1 MAALSGIR
9 PPRGRLPATSV
20 GLLETPFLSIT
31 AMACDAA
38 LKSAAVTLLG
48 LEPIGTEVILSRF
61 AGDPGSVLA
70 ALDAAEI
77 RVKSLG
83 AAIVSSVILNAPPP
97 SLSTVLAGPNSI
109 NPLYGGREYLL
120 PTDHKNHLATMNPQA
135 IGILETQGL
144 AAILHAT
151 DAMLKAAN
159 VELVGKEKI
168 GAAYVTMIIKGDVAA
183 VKAALDAGSEA
194 VGGLGKLIASQ
205 VIARPHE
212 DLLKLLPA
220 SPDGLR
226 GA

>member
-1 MAALSGIR
+1 MSL
-9 PPRGRLPATSV
+9 
-20 GLLETPFLSIT
+20 GLLETPFFSIT

-38 LKSAAVTLLG
+38 LKSADIVLLG

-61 AGDPGSVLA
+61 SGDAGSVRA
-70 ALDAAEI
+70 AMDAAGL

-83 AAIVSSVILNAPPP
+83 ANIIA
-97 SLSTVLAGPNSI
+97 STVLDAPAGSLIDVLEGRNFI

-120 PTDHKNHLATMNPQA
+120 PTDHKNHLAIMNPQA

-144 AAILHAT
+144 TAILHAT

-168 GAAYVTMIIKGDVAA
+168 GAAYVTIIIQGDVAA

-194 VGGLGKLIASQ
+194 VGSLGKLIAAQ

-220 SPDGLR
+220 S
-226 GA
+226 

>member
-1 MAALSGIR
+1 M
-9 PPRGRLPATSV
+9 SV

-38 LKSAAVTLLG
+38 LKCADVTLLG

-61 AGDPGSVLA
+61 AGDPGAVRA
-70 ALDAAEI
+70 ALDAAGT
-77 RVKSLG
+77 RVKLLG
-83 AAIVSSVILNAPPP
+83 AAVVSSAILDAPAS
-97 SLSTVLAGPNSI
+97 SLSPAFAGPNSI

-120 PTDHKNHLATMNPQA
+120 PTDHQHNPANMKPQA

-151 DAMLKAAN
+151 DAMLKAAS

-168 GAAYVTMIIKGDVAA
+168 GAAYVTIVIKGDVAA
-183 VKAALDAGSEA
+183 VKSALDAGAQA
-194 VGGLGKLIASQ
+194 VGNLGKLIASQ

-212 DLLKLLPA
+212 DLLKLLP
-220 SPDGLR
+220 S
-226 GA
+226 

>member
-1 MAALSGIR
+1 VSD
-9 PPRGRLPATSV
+9 PARSL

-38 LKSAAVTLLG
+38 LKCADVALLG

-61 AGDPGSVLA
+61 SGDTGSVRA
-70 ALDAAEI
+70 ALDAADA

-83 AAIVSSVILNAPPP
+83 SAVASSIIVNAP
-97 SLSTVLAGPNSI
+97 SAALAAALSGPNSI

-120 PTDHKNHLATMNPQA
+120 PTDHKTHLAIMKPQA

-144 AAILHAT
+144 TAILHAT

-168 GAAYVTMIIKGDVAA
+168 GAAYVTIIIKGDVAA

-194 VGGLGKLIASQ
+194 VGSLGKLIAAQ
-205 VIARPHE
+205 VIARPHD

-220 SPDGLR
+220 
-226 GA
+226 

>member
-1 MAALSGIR
+1 MSDLARSL
-9 PPRGRLPATSV
+9 
-20 GLLETPFLSIT
+20 GLLETPFLSVT
-31 AMACDAA
+31 ALACDAA
-38 LKSAAVTLLG
+38 LKAGDVVLLG

-61 AGDPGSVLA
+61 SGDPGSVRA
-70 ALDAAEI
+70 AMDAAGA

-83 AAIVSSVILNAPPP
+83 SAVVSSTILDAPSA
-97 SLSTVLAGPNSI
+97 SLSATLSGPNSI

-120 PTDHKNHLATMNPQA
+120 PTDHKTNLAIMKPQA

-144 AAILHAT
+144 TAILHAT

-168 GAAYVTMIIKGDVAA
+168 GAAYVTIIIKGDVAA

-194 VGGLGKLIASQ
+194 VGSLGKLIAAQ
-205 VIARPHE
+205 VIARPHD

-220 SPDGLR
+220 
-226 GA
+226 

>member
-1 MAALSGIR
+1 MSL
-9 PPRGRLPATSV
+9 

-38 LKSAAVTLLG
+38 LKSADVVLMG

-61 AGDPGSVLA
+61 AGDSGSVRA
-70 ALDAAEI
+70 ALDAAET
-77 RVKSLG
+77 RAKSLG
-83 AAIVSSVILNAPPP
+83 SRVVSSTILNAPTP
-97 SLSTVLAGPNSI
+97 SLSPVLSGPNSI

-120 PTDHKNHLATMNPQA
+120 PTDHKNHPATMKPQA

-168 GAAYVTMIIKGDVAA
+168 GAAYVTIIIKGDVAA
-183 VKAALDAGSEA
+183 VKTALDAGSEA
-194 VGGLGKLIASQ
+194 VGSLGKLIAAQ

-212 DLLKLLPA
+212 DLLALLP
-220 SPDGLR
+220 
-226 GA
+226 

>member
-1 MAALSGIR
+1 MSI
-9 PPRGRLPATSV
+9 

-38 LKSAAVTLLG
+38 LKSADVTLLG

-61 AGDPGSVLA
+61 AGDPGSVRA
-70 ALDAAEI
+70 GLDAAKTCVE
-77 RVKSLG
+77 SLG
-83 AAIVSSVILNAPPP
+83 SAIISSTILNAPSP
-97 SLSTVLAGPNSI
+97 SLSPALAGPNSI

-120 PTDHKNHLATMNPQA
+120 PTDHQNQLANMTPQA

-168 GAAYVTMIIKGDVAA
+168 GAAYVTIIIKGDVAA
-183 VKAALDAGSEA
+183 VQSALAAGSEA
-194 VGGLGKLIASQ
+194 VGGLGKLIAAQ

-212 DLLKLLPA
+212 DLLRLLP
-220 SPDGLR
+220 G
-226 GA
+226 